1 MRGVTK
7 RVPTGPKIDPD
18 IFKSYDIRGV
28 VPTQLNAEVA
38 RLIGMAFRTEI
49 PGPNVAV
56 GRDMRTHSAE
66 LAKALCDGLM
76 GSGCHVI
83 DIGEVSTDA
92 LYFAVGHLG
101 LDGGIMVTASHNPPE
116 YNGFK
121 MCRRDAEPLS
131 GNDGI
136 NRMQELISLGDLDD
150 PVGGGQIE
158 KKDVLEDFTR
168 HVLSFIDVSR
178 IRPFKVVIDAGNGMA
193 GVTVPRV
200 FKHLPCQLIPMYFE
214 LDGRF
219 PNHPANPI
227 EPENIKELQ
236 ERVLAEKA
244 DFGVAFDGDADR
256 MFLIDDQ
263 GVPVGGDIVTLLV
276 AKSLL
281 AKNPDSTILYNIIC
295 SRAVSEGIVAAG
307 GRAIRTPVGHAL
319 IKPMMKKENAIFGG
333 EHSGH
338 FYFQKNWY
346 ADSGLIALLV
356 AMEVM
361 SEGGTPLSSLVHS
374 LDPYVR
380 SGELNSKVTSIP
392 KTLERIVAAFPDRMI
407 ERLDG
412 ISIQT
417 EDWWFN
423 VRPSNTEP
431 LLRLNVEAKSQTVL
445 EEKTAELLQI
455 IRGRKRAAAVKP
467 KAKSKATPKAKP
479 KSNAPEEVEA

>member
-7 RVPTGPKIDPD
+7 RIPTGPKIDPD
-18 IFKSYDIRGV
+18 IFKTYDIRGV
-28 VPTQLNAEVA
+28 VPTQLNPEVA
-38 RLIGMAFRTEI
+38 RLIGLAFRTEI
-49 PGPNVAV
+49 AGSNVAV
-56 GRDMRTHSAE
+56 GRDMRIHSDEIAS
-66 LAKALCDGLM
+66 ALRKGLV
-76 GSGCHVI
+76 GSGCNVI
-83 DIGEVSTDA
+83 DLGRISTDA
-92 LYFAVGHLG
+92 LYFAVGHLK

-136 NRMQELISLGDLDD
+136 NRMQELISLGDLDE
-150 PVGGGQIE
+150 PVGGGRVE
-158 KKDVLEDFTR
+158 KKDILSDFAE
-168 HVLSFIDVSR
+168 HVLSFIDRAR

-200 FKHLPCQLIPMYFE
+200 FEHLPCKLIPMYFD

-219 PNHPANPI
+219 PNHLANPI
-227 EPENIKELQ
+227 EPENVRDLR

-256 MFLIDDQ
+256 MFLIDDK

-281 AKNPDSTILYNIIC
+281 SKNPGATVLYNTIC

-307 GRAIRTPVGHAL
+307 GRAVRTPVGHAL

-346 ADSGLIALLV
+346 ADSGLIAMLV

-361 SEGGTPLSSLVHS
+361 SESKKSLSALIGS

-380 SGELNSKVTSIP
+380 SGELNSKVTSIS
-392 KTLERIVAAFPDRMI
+392 KTLERIVAAFPDRMVD
-407 ERLDG
+407 RLDG

-431 LLRLNVEAKSQTVL
+431 LLRLNVEAKSAALL
-445 EEKTAELLQI
+445 EEKTAELLLI
-455 IRGRKRAAAVKP
+455 IRGRKRAPAAKP
-467 KAKSKATPKAKP
+467 KAKAKT
-479 KSNAPEEVEA
+479 KVKEKVEA

>member
-7 RVPTGPKIDPD
+7 RIPTGPRIDPD

-28 VPTQLNAEVA
+28 VPTQLNKEVA

-49 PGPNVAV
+49 TGTRVAV
-56 GRDMRTHSAE
+56 GRDMRSHSPEIAE
-66 LAKALCDGLM
+66 ALCQGLM
-76 GSGCHVI
+76 ESGCSVV
-83 DIGEVSTDA
+83 DVGKVSTDA

-131 GNDGI
+131 GKDGI
-136 NRMQELISLGDLDD
+136 NRIQELISLGDLDE
-150 PVGGGQIE
+150 PVGGGTITKQDILPAFAE
-158 KKDVLEDFTR
+158 
-168 HVLSFIDVSR
+168 HVLSFIDQSR
-178 IRPFKVVIDAGNGMA
+178 IRPFKLVIDAGNGMA
-193 GVTVPRV
+193 GVTVPLV
-200 FKHLPCQLIPMYFE
+200 FKHLPCKVIPMYFD
-214 LDGRF
+214 LDGSF

-227 EPENIKELQ
+227 EPDNIKDLQ

-256 MFLIDDQ
+256 MFLIDEM
-263 GVPVGGDIVTLLV
+263 GEPISGDIVTLLV

-281 AKNPDSTILYNIIC
+281 AKNPGATILYNIIC
-295 SRAVSEGIVAAG
+295 SRAVSEGIVSAG

-319 IKPMMKKENAIFGG
+319 IKPLMKRENAIFGG

-356 AMEVM
+356 AMEVI
-361 SEGGTPLSSLVHS
+361 SESNKPLSELIHS

-392 KTLERIVAAFPDRMI
+392 KTLERIVAAFPERMV
-407 ERLDG
+407 ERMDG
-412 ISIQT
+412 ISIQA

-431 LLRLNVEAKSQTVL
+431 LLRLNVEAKSSELL

-455 IRGRKRAAAVKP
+455 IRGRKRAPADKPAP
-467 KAKSKATPKAKP
+467 KAKGKAKA
-479 KSNAPEEVEA
+479 KSPAKAKAKA